1 MHLNGSELVVEK
13 LKWNPFFKV
22 PSFLILETR
31 KSIRGSQEMWGFYF
45 HVLIPSCLS
54 FSWRR
59 SLRAHDCLNP
69 QTGPGH
75 LEDSPSPTLVF
86 EMYVL
91 PIVPILD
98 ATSGTQPWERNVL
111 LRPSGLYLW
120 LNPVKAF
127 IQTLKILAGR
137 CRDLLVLQP
146 LKTSLIHKFPCLL
159 KLPPTNLEWSA
170 SFFGLHA

>member
-1 MHLNGSELVVEK
+1 MAVSLWSRNLSGILSLRFPV
-13 LKWNPFFKV
+13 F
-22 PSFLILETR
+22 SFLRQESPLEVL
-31 KSIRGSQEMWGFYF
+31 RGCEDFTSMCLFLPVLASVEGGHWEHMTASQ
-45 HVLIPSCLS
+45 PSNWTWAFGRFS
-54 FSWRR
+54 FPHPCFW
-59 SLRAHDCLNP
+59 
-69 QTGPGH
+69 
-75 LEDSPSPTLVF
+75 

-98 ATSGTQPWERNVL
+98 ATSGTQPWDRNV

-146 LKTSLIHKFPCLL
+146 LKTSLIHKSPCLL
-159 KLPPTNLEWSA
+159 KLLPTNLEWSA